1 MTPPAFWF
9 TAPEAPA
16 WRARLLSPFGR
27 VYGWMA
33 ARRLTQMQEWRA
45 PVPVIGVDCLSVGTT
60 GVTATARALA
70 LHLQARGR
78 VPGFLFRA
86 PGARSAAPMAVDP
99 RNHTATDVGDE
110 ALLSAAF
117 APAWTAEDA
126 TLGVRAILETSP
138 TDEKSI
144 DCILIDGAFGNPRP
158 VKDLSVIVADAVLGF
173 GNGQC
178 IPAGPLRW
186 PLAQGL
192 ARADLLVSIGPPAA
206 QQAFLHTWQDRLP
219 ARTIRARMEPLQT
232 GMNWR
237 GARVLAF
244 AGIDLP
250 ERFFATLA
258 DLGADLRR
266 AEALDA
272 HQPLT
277 PVLMTR
283 LEREAQILGAQ
294 LVTTEQDAVR
304 LPPAFRYKVLTLP
317 IRLKIADPAPLNAEL
332 DRIGL

>member
-9 TAPEAPA
+9 TAPDAPA
-16 WRARLLSPFGR
+16 WCARLLSPVGQ

-33 ARRLTQMQEWRA
+33 ARRMTQIQEWRA
-45 PVPVIGVDCLSVGTT
+45 PVPVIGVYCLSMSTA
-60 GVTATARALA
+60 GVTATTQALA

-86 PGARSAAPMAVDP
+86 QGARSAEPMAVDP
-99 RNHTATDVGDE
+99 RNHTPTDVGDE

-126 TLGVRAILETSP
+126 TLGVRAILEKPP
-138 TDEKSI
+138 TDTKSI
-144 DCILIDGAFGNPRP
+144 DCILVDGAFRNIRP
-158 VKDLSVIVADAVLGF
+158 ARDLSVIVADAVLGF
-173 GNGQC
+173 GNGRC
-178 IPAGPLRW
+178 VPAGPLLW

-192 ARADLLVSIGPPAA
+192 ARADLLVSIGPDAA
-206 QQAFLHTWQDRLP
+206 QQAFFHTWRDRLP

-244 AGIDLP
+244 ASIDLP
-250 ERFFATLA
+250 ERFFAALA

-277 PVLMTR
+277 PALMTR
-283 LEREAQILGAQ
+283 LEREAQMLGAQ

-317 IRLKIADPAPLNAEL
+317 LRLQIADPAVLNAAL